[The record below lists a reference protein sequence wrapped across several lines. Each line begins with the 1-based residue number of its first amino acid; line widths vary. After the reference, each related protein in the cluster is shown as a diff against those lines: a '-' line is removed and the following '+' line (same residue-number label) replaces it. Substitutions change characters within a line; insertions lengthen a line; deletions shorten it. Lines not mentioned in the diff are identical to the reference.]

1 MRQYLLRRFLL
12 AIPTLFLVSITI
24 FLVLR
29 VIPGD
34 VAMIILS
41 GSEGSSVANPQQ
53 MADLRHKLGL
63 DQTLPQQYISWATG
77 ILRLDPGRSL
87 KTDRPIADEIAGALP
102 VTLELIIFS
111 TLVSFCIAIPLGVLS
126 AMHQDTELDY
136 IFRVATVGGLA
147 MPVFW
152 TATLVI
158 LILTMAFNWMP
169 PLGFVTLFEDP
180 LKNIQQMVWP
190 VLVLGYYQAAV
201 LGRMTRSQMLEVLRQ
216 DYVRTARAK
225 GLRDLTLIYAHAL
238 KNALLPIVTLSGLQ
252 FGVLIGGTML
262 LEIIFV
268 LPGLG
273 TTLVESILSR
283 DYPIVQTIVLLIAV
297 LQVLVNLAVDITYAW
312 LDPRIRYT

>member
-63 DQTLPQQYISWATG
+63 DQSLTQQYASWAGG
-77 ILRLDPGRSL
+77 IVRLDLGRSL
-87 KTDRPIADEIAGALP
+87 KTERPIVDEIGAALP
-102 VTLELIIFS
+102 VTLELIILS
-111 TLVSFCIAIPLGVLS
+111 TIVSLVIAIPLGILS
-126 AMHQDTELDY
+126 AMHQDTGMDY
-136 IFRVATVGGLA
+136 VFRVATVGGLA

-158 LILTMAFNWMP
+158 LILTLYFDWMP
-169 PLGFVTLFEDP
+169 PLGFATFLEDP
-180 LKNIQQMVWP
+180 LKNVQQMVWP

-201 LGRMTRSQMLEVLRQ
+201 IGRMTRSQMLEVLRQ

-225 GLRDLTLIYAHAL
+225 GLRERTLIYTHAL
-238 KNALLPIVTLSGLQ
+238 KNAILPIITLSGLQ
-252 FGVLIGGTML
+252 FGVLIGGTMP
-262 LEIIFV
+262 LEVVFV

-283 DYPIVQTIVLLIAV
+283 DYPIVQTIVLLIAM
-297 LQVLVNLAVDITYAW
+297 LQVAVNLVVDMMYAW
-312 LDPRIRYT
+312 FDPRIRYT

>member
-1 MRQYLLRRFLL
+1 MRQYVLRRLL
-12 AIPTLFLVSITI
+12 IAVPTLFLVSVAI
-24 FLVLR
+24 FLIMR

-34 VAMIILS
+34 VALIILS
-41 GSEGSSVANPQQ
+41 GSEGSGVADPKQ
-53 MADLRHKLGL
+53 MDELRHRLGL
-63 DQTLPQQYISWATG
+63 DQPLPQQYLSWVGG

-102 VTLELIIFS
+102 VTLELIVFS

-225 GLRDLTLIYAHAL
+225 GLRELTLIYAHAL

-297 LQVLVNLAVDITYAW
+297 LQVLVNLAVDMTYAW